1 MKIQDIL
8 TETGDSPY
16 RIPNFGKYKQTTV
29 QLPDGRRMGINFEP
43 LILESGATGYLYSF
57 DVDGELHI
65 SGGGDAIRIYSTA
78 TAVFNKFVQEMVP
91 DFVVFIGTRQEPS
104 RIKFYDRWANRL
116 SNRLYSNITELE
128 FKSQA
133 YEELFWEIREAVDEL
148 QDISDSKL
156 YVIAN
161 RWFLKDLTEGPDYTN
176 QP

>member
-1 MKIQDIL
+1 MKILDIL

-29 QLPDGRRMGINFEP
+29 QLSDGRNMGINFEP
-43 LILESGATGYLYSF
+43 LILDSGEVGYLYSF
-57 DVDGELHI
+57 DVDGYVTI
-65 SGGGDAIRIYSTA
+65 SDGGDAIRIYSTA
-78 TAVFNKFVQEMVP
+78 IAAFNKFVQEVVP
-91 DFVVFIGTRQEPS
+91 AFVAFVGNQKEPS

-161 RWFLKDLTEGPDYTN
+161 RWFLQNLEQTPR
-176 QP
+176 